1 MKMKLKLS
9 LLAALLFSLT
19 SVFSQDTNFWIYL
32 CFGQSNMESGGRM
45 NEADRTVDKRFQVL
59 ADFDNASRGWKKGQW
74 YDAVPPLTVRGR
86 GISIV
91 DYFGRTMVASLP
103 PNIRVGIVK
112 CSVSGTK
119 IELWDKDSYKNYLTN
134 LPASDSWKISAAN
147 IYDGNPYQYL
157 VDLAKIAQK
166 DGVIKGILI
175 HQGESN
181 FEDQDWPK
189 KVKKIYGD
197 LMKDLDLKPADVT
210 LLAGEVVNADHQGE
224 KAAFNEIL
232 KKLPDTLPNS
242 YVVSSAGLPCNPD
255 HLHFTPEGQR
265 EFGKRYAET
274 LLTALGYKV
283 RTDISPNGLPGK

>member
-1 MKMKLKLS
+1 M
-9 LLAALLFSLT
+9 
-19 SVFSQDTNFWIYL
+19 V
-32 CFGQSNMESGGRM
+32 SN
-45 NEADRTVDKRFQVL
+45 
-59 ADFDNASRGWKKGQW
+59 
-74 YDAVPPLTVRGR
+74 
-86 GISIV
+86 
-91 DYFGRTMVASLP
+91 LP

-119 IELWDKDSYKNYLTN
+119 IELWDKDGFRNYLTN
-134 LPASDSWKISAAN
+134 LPASDAWKIPAAN
-147 IYDGNPYQYL
+147 VYSNNPYQYL
-157 VDLAKIAQK
+157 VDLAKIAKQ

-181 FEDQDWPK
+181 FQDPEWPN

-197 LMKDLDLKPADVT
+197 LMTDLDLKPADVK

-232 KKLPDTLPNS
+232 KKLPETLPNS
-242 YVVSSAGLPCNPD
+242 YTVSSAGLPCNPD

-274 LLTALGYKV
+274 LLTAMGYKI
-283 RTDISPNGLPGK
+283 RTDTSTNGVPGK